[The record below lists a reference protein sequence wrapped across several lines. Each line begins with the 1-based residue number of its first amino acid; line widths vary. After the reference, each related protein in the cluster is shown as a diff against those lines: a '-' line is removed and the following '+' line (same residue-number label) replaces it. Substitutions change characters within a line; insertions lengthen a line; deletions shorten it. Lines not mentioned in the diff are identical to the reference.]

1 MRIAKS
7 ARLQEQ
13 TTRPNTMNN
22 NSIEIIQRFQ
32 IHHALQEERERTW
45 VHGHSDF
52 KVPNE
57 ADQTRNLMIVEFNET
72 NDQESSQDR
81 KQI

>member
-1 MRIAKS
+1 
-7 ARLQEQ
+7 
-13 TTRPNTMNN
+13 MNN
-22 NSIEIIQRFQ
+22 NIIEIIQRFQ

-45 VHGHSDF
+45 VPVDSDF

-57 ADQTRNLMIVEFNET
+57 ADQTRNLLIVEFNET

-81 KQI
+81 KEI

>member
-1 MRIAKS
+1 
-7 ARLQEQ
+7 
-13 TTRPNTMNN
+13 MNGN
-22 NSIEIIQRFQ
+22 VIDIIERFQ
-32 IHHALQEERERTW
+32 AHQSLQEERARWTW
-45 VHGHSDF
+45 VSANSDF

-81 KQI
+81 KEI

>member
-1 MRIAKS
+1 
-7 ARLQEQ
+7 
-13 TTRPNTMNN
+13 MNSN
-22 NSIEIIQRFQ
+22 VIDIIDIIERFQ
-32 IHHALQEERERTW
+32 AHHSLEEERARWTL
-45 VHGHSDF
+45 VSATSDF

-81 KQI
+81 KEI